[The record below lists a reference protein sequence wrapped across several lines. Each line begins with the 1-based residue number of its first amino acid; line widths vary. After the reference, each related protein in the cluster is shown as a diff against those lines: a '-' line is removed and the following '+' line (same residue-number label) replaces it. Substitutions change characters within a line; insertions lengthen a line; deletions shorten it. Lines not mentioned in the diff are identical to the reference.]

1 MNVIIKMKKHP
12 IDDLFAKKL
21 AEHRQEPSQ
30 KAFEKFQARLQEKQQ
45 KPKVGFFLG
54 NRNWT
59 YYAAAAGIAIAL
71 SVGFLTQNDTSV
83 SPTVASADVPSHDA
97 PSHDVPT
104 VKKNSVESVSEVA
117 NNQSIASIENKKQTS
132 ENTTKQNLPTTKKQF
147 QPVVINTPKNTIAN
161 LNPITQSVP
170 NKIVDDS
177 PEEEISVATNT
188 TPIFETPVVETTK
201 PAEQTSQGIFKTD
214 IGESVVVVLEPAAPE
229 AEVIPS
235 ISQDSNTSLADAK
248 RLGEEKDEKEKSFI
262 AKLYGEYKHFK
273 YGEKVDLKKLG
284 VKDVL
289 ARVDDSVIK
298 EDITDV
304 RDFVQ
309 RKVSRLQRKE

>member
-1 MNVIIKMKKHP
+1 MNIIIKMKKHP

-83 SPTVASADVPSHDA
+83 NPTVAKVDM
-97 PSHDVPT
+97 PT
-104 VKKNSVESVSEVA
+104 VKKNAVSPVPEVI
-117 NNQSIASIENKKQTS
+117 NNHAIASLENNTQSIK
-132 ENTTKQNLPTTKKQF
+132 NTTKQNLPTAKKETL
-147 QPVVINTPKNTIAN
+147 PVVTSTPENTIAN
-161 LNPITQSVP
+161 LNPTTQQVP
-170 NKIVDDS
+170 NRIIDDS

-188 TPIFETPVVETTK
+188 TPIFENPVVETSK
-201 PAEQTSQGIFKTD
+201 PAEQASQGIFKTD
-214 IGESVVVVLEPAAPE
+214 VGESVVVVLEPAAPE

-235 ISQDSNTSLADAK
+235 ISQDSNISLADAK
-248 RLGEEKDEKEKSFI
+248 RLGEEKEEKEKSFI

>member
-1 MNVIIKMKKHP
+1 MKKHP

-30 KAFEKFQARLQEKQQ
+30 KTFEKFQARLQEKHQ

-59 YYAAAAGIAIAL
+59 YYAAAAGIAIVL
-71 SVGFLTQNDTSV
+71 SVGFLTQNDASV
-83 SPTVASADVPSHDA
+83 SPTVARADVPSQDV

-104 VKKNSVESVSEVA
+104 VKKNAVETAIEKTDNQTIVSVE
-117 NNQSIASIENKKQTS
+117 NKTQTS
-132 ENTTKQNLPTTKKQF
+132 ENTTEQNLSTSKKEI
-147 QPVVINTPKNTIAN
+147 QPVVISTPENTIAN
-161 LNPITQSVP
+161 LSIPKSQAP
-170 NKIVDDS
+170 NTIVDDS
-177 PEEEISVATNT
+177 PEEQISVATA
-188 TPIFETPVVETTK
+188 TPIFENPVVETTK
-201 PAEQTSQGIFKTD
+201 PVEEVTQGIFKTD
-214 IGESVVVVLEPAAPE
+214 VGESIVVILEPTAPE

-235 ISQDSNTSLADAK
+235 INQDSDTSMAEIK
-248 RLGEEKDEKEKSFI
+248 RIGEEKEEKEKSFI
-262 AKLYGEYKHFK
+262 AKLYGEYKNFK

-289 ARVDDSVIK
+289 ARMDDSVIK

-309 RKVSRLQRKE
+309 RKVGRFQKRD

>member
-1 MNVIIKMKKHP
+1 MKKHP

-71 SVGFLTQNDTSV
+71 SVGFLTQNDISTN
-83 SPTVASADVPSHDA
+83 PTVASADA
-97 PSHDVPT
+97 PSHDVPSDVPT
-104 VKKNSVESVSEVA
+104 GKKNAVGSAPAMTNNQVIASVENKA
-117 NNQSIASIENKKQTS
+117 QSTINDI
-132 ENTTKQNLPTTKKQF
+132 TKQNLPTVEKQI
-147 QPVVINTPKNTIAN
+147 QPVVKSTLENTLAN
-161 LNPITQSVP
+161 LNPTTQTP
-170 NKIVDDS
+170 NKIIDDS
-177 PEEEISVATNT
+177 PEEQTNIATT
-188 TPIFETPVVETTK
+188 TPIFENTVVETTK
-201 PAEQTSQGIFKTD
+201 PADQASQGIFKTD
-214 IGESVVVVLEPAAPE
+214 VGESVVVVLEPAAPE
-229 AEVIPS
+229 TEVISS
-235 ISQDSNTSLADAK
+235 ISQDSNISLADAK
-248 RLGEEKDEKEKSFI
+248 SLGEEKEEKEKSFI

>member
-71 SVGFLTQNDTSV
+71 SVGFLTQNDTSIN
-83 SPTVASADVPSHDA
+83 PTVASA
-97 PSHDVPT
+97 DVPT
-104 VKKNSVESVSEVA
+104 VKKNSVKSVSEVA
-117 NNQSIASIENKKQTS
+117 NNQSIASVENKKQTS

-147 QPVVINTPKNTIAN
+147 QPVVISTPENAITN
-161 LNPITQSVP
+161 LNPTTQPVP

-177 PEEEISVATNT
+177 PEEQISIATT
-188 TPIFETPVVETTK
+188 TSIFGNPVVETTK
-201 PAEQTSQGIFKTD
+201 PAEQASQGIFKTD
-214 IGESVVVVLEPAAPE
+214 VGESVVVVLEPTTPE

-235 ISQDSNTSLADAK
+235 ISQDSNISLAEAK
-248 RLGEEKDEKEKSFI
+248 RMGEEKEEKEKSFI

>member
-1 MNVIIKMKKHP
+1 MNSIIKMKKHP

-54 NRNWT
+54 NRNWV

-71 SVGFLTQNDTSV
+71 SVGFLTQNDTSIN
-83 SPTVASADVPSHDA
+83 PTVARVDVPSQ
-97 PSHDVPT
+97 DVPSQ
-104 VKKNSVESVSEVA
+104 KKNTIETTPKVI
-117 NNQSIASIENKKQTS
+117 NNQEIASVKNNRQQIIQNII
-132 ENTTKQNLPTTKKQF
+132 KQNLSTAKKETL
-147 QPVVINTPKNTIAN
+147 PVLIRTPENTITN
-161 LNPITQSVP
+161 LNPTSQTP
-170 NKIVDDS
+170 NKIIDDS
-177 PEEEISVATNT
+177 PEEQIVLATI
-188 TPIFETPVVETTK
+188 TPIFENQVVETAK
-201 PAEQTSQGIFKTD
+201 PAEPTSQGFFKTD
-214 IGESVVVVLEPAAPE
+214 VGESIVVVLEPAAPE
-229 AEVIPS
+229 TEVIPS
-235 ISQDSNTSLADAK
+235 ISQDSNISLAEAK
-248 RLGEEKDEKEKSFI
+248 RLVEEKEKSFI
-262 AKLYGEYKHFK
+262 AKLYSEYKHFK

-289 ARVDDSVIK
+289 ARVDDSIIK

>member
-1 MNVIIKMKKHP
+1 MKKNTIETAP
-12 IDDLFAKKL
+12 EIINN
-21 AEHRQEPSQ
+21 Q
-30 KAFEKFQARLQEKQQ
+30 
-45 KPKVGFFLG
+45 
-54 NRNWT
+54 
-59 YYAAAAGIAIAL
+59 AIASL
-71 SVGFLTQNDTSV
+71 
-83 SPTVASADVPSHDA
+83 
-97 PSHDVPT
+97 
-104 VKKNSVESVSEVA
+104 E
-117 NNQSIASIENKKQTS
+117 NNRQQTIQ
-132 ENTTKQNLPTTKKQF
+132 NTTKQNSSTAKKEIL
-147 QPVVINTPKNTIAN
+147 PVVTSTPENTIAN
-161 LNPITQSVP
+161 LNPITQPVP
-170 NKIVDDS
+170 NKIIDDS

-201 PAEQTSQGIFKTD
+201 PAEQASQGIFKTD
-214 IGESVVVVLEPAAPE
+214 VGESVVVVLEPAAPE

-235 ISQDSNTSLADAK
+235 ISQDSNISLADAK
-248 RLGEEKDEKEKSFI
+248 RMGEEKEEKEKSFI

-309 RKVSRLQRKE
+309 RKVSRFQRKE

>member
-45 KPKVGFFLG
+45 KPKAGFFLG

-71 SVGFLTQNDTSV
+71 SVGFLTQNDTSIN
-83 SPTVASADVPSHDA
+83 PTVASADAPSQDA
-97 PSHDVPT
+97 PSHVVPT
-104 VKKNSVESVSEVA
+104 VKKNDVEIGQEVADNQVIASVE
-117 NNQSIASIENKKQTS
+117 NNIQTIENI
-132 ENTTKQNLPTTKKQF
+132 TKQNLPTAKKQV
-147 QPVVINTPKNTIAN
+147 QSVVTSTPENTIAN
-161 LNPITQSVP
+161 LNPTIQPVP

-177 PEEEISVATNT
+177 PEEQISIATNT
-188 TPIFETPVVETTK
+188 QIFTNPVVETTK
-201 PAEQTSQGIFKTD
+201 PTEQAAKGIFKTD
-214 IGESVVVVLEPAAPE
+214 VGESIVVVLEPATPE
-229 AEVIPS
+229 AEMIPS
-235 ISQDSNTSLADAK
+235 INQDSNTSFAEAK
-248 RLGEEKDEKEKSFI
+248 RMGEEKEEKEKSFI
-262 AKLYGEYKHFK
+262 AKLYGEYKNFK

-309 RKVSRLQRKE
+309 RKVGRFQKRD

>member
-45 KPKVGFFLG
+45 KPKAGFFLG

-71 SVGFLTQNDTSV
+71 SVGFLNQNDTSV
-83 SPTVASADVPSHDA
+83 NPTVATA
-97 PSHDVPT
+97 DVPT
-104 VKKNSVESVSEVA
+104 VKKNAVEKRQEVTDNQVIASVE
-117 NNQSIASIENKKQTS
+117 NNTQSTIK
-132 ENTTKQNLPTTKKQF
+132 NTTKQKLPISKNAIQSLVNSS
-147 QPVVINTPKNTIAN
+147 PENTIASVST
-161 LNPITQSVP
+161 PINQTP

-177 PEEEISVATNT
+177 PEEEISIATT
-188 TPIFETPVVETTK
+188 TPIFENPVVETPK
-201 PAEQTSQGIFKTD
+201 PAEQAAQGIFKTD
-214 IGESVVVVLEPAAPE
+214 VGESIVVVLEPTAPE
-229 AEVIPS
+229 AEVISS
-235 ISQDSNTSLADAK
+235 INQDSDTPLAEAK
-248 RLGEEKDEKEKSFI
+248 RMGEEKEEKEKSFI
-262 AKLYGEYKHFK
+262 AKLYGEYKNFK

>member
-1 MNVIIKMKKHP
+1 MNIIIKMKKHP

-71 SVGFLTQNDTSV
+71 SVGFLTQNDTSNN
-83 SPTVASADVPSHDA
+83 PTVASADTPS
-97 PSHDVPT
+97 
-104 VKKNSVESVSEVA
+104 VKKSAVSPAPEVV
-117 NNQSIASIENKKQTS
+117 NNQAIASAGNNAQT
-132 ENTTKQNLPTTKKQF
+132 TIKDITKQNLPTVKKETL
-147 QPVVINTPKNTIAN
+147 PVLTNSPENTIAN
-161 LNPITQSVP
+161 LNPTTQTP
-170 NKIVDDS
+170 NKIIDDS
-177 PEEEISVATNT
+177 PEEQTNIATI
-188 TPIFETPVVETTK
+188 TPIFGNPVVETTK
-201 PAEQTSQGIFKTD
+201 PAEPASQGIFKTD
-214 IGESVVVVLEPAAPE
+214 VGESVVVVLEPAAPE
-229 AEVIPS
+229 AEVISS
-235 ISQDSNTSLADAK
+235 ISQDSNISLADAK
-248 RLGEEKDEKEKSFI
+248 RLGEEKEEKEKSFI

>member
-1 MNVIIKMKKHP
+1 MNIIIKMKKHP

-71 SVGFLTQNDTSV
+71 SVGFLTQNDS
-83 SPTVASADVPSHDA
+83 SINPTVASVDVP
-97 PSHDVPT
+97 PHDVPT
-104 VKKNSVESVSEVA
+104 VKKNSVKRVLEVA
-117 NNQSIASIENKKQTS
+117 NNQSITSVENKIQTS
-132 ENTTKQNLPTTKKQF
+132 ENATKQNLPTAKKQF
-147 QPVVINTPKNTIAN
+147 QPVVISTPENAIAS
-161 LNPITQSVP
+161 LNPTIQPVP

-177 PEEEISVATNT
+177 PEEQISVATT
-188 TPIFETPVVETTK
+188 TPIFGDSEVETAK
-201 PAEQTSQGIFKTD
+201 PAEQASQGIFKTD
-214 IGESVVVVLEPAAPE
+214 VGESVVVVLEPAAPE
-229 AEVIPS
+229 AEVISS
-235 ISQDSNTSLADAK
+235 ISQDSNISLADAK
-248 RLGEEKDEKEKSFI
+248 RMGEEKEEKEKSFI
-262 AKLYGEYKHFK
+262 AKLYGEYKNFK

>member
-45 KPKVGFFLG
+45 KPKAGFFLG

-83 SPTVASADVPSHDA
+83 NPTVASADVPSHDV
-97 PSHDVPT
+97 PSQDVPT
-104 VKKNSVESVSEVA
+104 VNKKSVETGRELTD
-117 NNQSIASIENKKQTS
+117 NQAIASVENNTQTTQ
-132 ENTTKQNLPTTKKQF
+132 NKTKQNLPTSKKAIQALVESS
-147 QPVVINTPKNTIAN
+147 PENTIASIST
-161 LNPITQSVP
+161 PINQTP

-177 PEEEISVATNT
+177 PEEQTNIATNT
-188 TPIFETPVVETTK
+188 QIFENPVVETTK
-201 PAEQTSQGIFKTD
+201 PVEQASQGIFKTD
-214 IGESVVVVLEPAAPE
+214 VGESIVVILEPTALE
-229 AEVIPS
+229 AELIPS
-235 ISQDSNTSLADAK
+235 INQDSDTSLAEAK
-248 RLGEEKDEKEKSFI
+248 RMGEEKEEKEKSFI
-262 AKLYGEYKHFK
+262 AKLYGEYKNFK

>member
-1 MNVIIKMKKHP
+1 MNIIIKMKKHP
-12 IDDLFAKKL
+12 IDELFAKKL

-45 KPKVGFFLG
+45 KPKAGFFLG

-59 YYAAAAGIAIAL
+59 YYAAAAGIAIVL
-71 SVGFLTQNDTSV
+71 SVGFLSQNDASLN
-83 SPTVASADVPSHDA
+83 PTVASVDVPSQKKK
-97 PSHDVPT
+97 T
-104 VKKNSVESVSEVA
+104 VETTPEATNNQAIASVE
-117 NNQSIASIENKKQTS
+117 NNTQTTQ
-132 ENTTKQNLPTTKKQF
+132 NTTKQNLLTSKK
-147 QPVVINTPKNTIAN
+147 VVEPIKLSTPENTIAN
-161 LNPITQSVP
+161 LNPITQPVP

-177 PEEEISVATNT
+177 PEEQISVATNVS
-188 TPIFETPVVETTK
+188 IFENPVVEITK
-201 PAEQTSQGIFKTD
+201 PVEQISQGIFKTD
-214 IGESVVVVLEPAAPE
+214 VGESVVVVLEPVAPE
-229 AEVIPS
+229 TEVIPS
-235 ISQDSNTSLADAK
+235 INQDSNTPLAEAK
-248 RLGEEKDEKEKSFI
+248 RLGAEKEEKEKSFI
-262 AKLYGEYKHFK
+262 AKLYGEYKNFK

>member
-45 KPKVGFFLG
+45 KPKAGFFLG
-54 NRNWT
+54 NRNWA
-59 YYAAAAGIAIAL
+59 YYAAAAGIAIAV
-71 SVGFLTQNDTSV
+71 SVGFLTQNDNAAN
-83 SPTVASADVPSHDA
+83 PTVASADAPSYDA
-97 PSHDVPT
+97 PSYDAPT
-104 VKKNSVESVSEVA
+104 VNKNAVDQVPAMA
-117 NNQSIASIENKKQTS
+117 NNQVIASAENNAQATIKDM
-132 ENTTKQNLPTTKKQF
+132 TKQNLPTAKKETL
-147 QPVVINTPKNTIAN
+147 PVVISTPENTIAK
-161 LNPITQSVP
+161 LNPTTQIP
-170 NKIVDDS
+170 NKIIDDS
-177 PEEEISVATNT
+177 PEEEISLATA
-188 TPIFETPVVETTK
+188 TPIFENQVVETTK
-201 PAEQTSQGIFKTD
+201 PAEPTSQGFFKTD
-214 IGESVVVVLEPAAPE
+214 VGESIVVVLEPTAPE
-229 AEVIPS
+229 VEVISS
-235 ISQDSNTSLADAK
+235 ISQDSNISLAEAK
-248 RLGEEKDEKEKSFI
+248 LLGEEKEEKDKSFI

>member
-71 SVGFLTQNDTSV
+71 SVGFLTQNDTSTN
-83 SPTVASADVPSHDA
+83 PTVASVDFPSY
-97 PSHDVPT
+97 DVPT
-104 VKKNSVESVSEVA
+104 GKKNAIDSA
-117 NNQSIASIENKKQTS
+117 PAMTNNQVIASAENNAQATIKDIA
-132 ENTTKQNLPTTKKQF
+132 KQNLPTVKKETL
-147 QPVVINTPKNTIAN
+147 PVVTSTPENSIAN
-161 LNPITQSVP
+161 LNPITQQVP

-177 PEEEISVATNT
+177 PEEQIGIATNM
-188 TPIFETPVVETTK
+188 PIFENPVAETTK
-201 PAEQTSQGIFKTD
+201 PAEPASQGIFKTD
-214 IGESVVVVLEPAAPE
+214 VGESVVVVLEPAAPE
-229 AEVIPS
+229 ADLIPS
-235 ISQDSNTSLADAK
+235 INQDSNTSLAEAK
-248 RLGEEKDEKEKSFI
+248 RMGEEKEEKEKSFI
-262 AKLYGEYKHFK
+262 AKLYGEYKNFK

>member
-1 MNVIIKMKKHP
+1 MKKHP

-21 AEHRQEPSQ
+21 AEYRQEPSQ

-45 KPKVGFFLG
+45 KPKAGFFLG

-71 SVGFLTQNDTSV
+71 SVGFLTQNDTSIN
-83 SPTVASADVPSHDA
+83 PTVASADL
-97 PSHDVPT
+97 PT
-104 VKKNSVESVSEVA
+104 RKKNAVETTSEVA
-117 NNQSIASIENKKQTS
+117 SNQAIPSVENAQSTLK
-132 ENTTKQNLPTTKKQF
+132 NINKQNFSKLKKVIQS
-147 QPVVINTPKNTIAN
+147 VVTNTPENFVAN
-161 LNPITQSVP
+161 QNPIIQPAP

-177 PEEEISVATNT
+177 PEEQISVETNM
-188 TPIFETPVVETTK
+188 PIFENSVAEITK
-201 PAEQTSQGIFKTD
+201 PAEQVLQGIFKTD
-214 IGESVVVVLEPAAPE
+214 IGESIVVILEPTAPE
-229 AEVIPS
+229 AELIPS
-235 ISQDSNTSLADAK
+235 INPDSDISLAEVK
-248 RLGEEKDEKEKSFI
+248 RMGEEKEEKEKSFI

-273 YGEKVDLKKLG
+273 YGEKVDLKKFG
-284 VKDVL
+284 VKGVL
-289 ARVDDSVIK
+289 ARVDESVIK

>member
-1 MNVIIKMKKHP
+1 MNIIIKMKKHP

-30 KAFEKFQARLQEKQQ
+30 KAFEKFQARLAEKQQ
-45 KPKVGFFLG
+45 KPKAGFFLG

-71 SVGFLTQNDTSV
+71 SVGFLTQNDISV
-83 SPTVASADVPSHDA
+83 NQTVASAEPNL
-97 PSHDVPT
+97 
-104 VKKNSVESVSEVA
+104 KKNAGQTLPEVIDNQAIASVENDTQVSE
-117 NNQSIASIENKKQTS
+117 NTIKQNLPISKKEIQPLVVSTS
-132 ENTTKQNLPTTKKQF
+132 ENTIASTAT
-147 QPVVINTPKNTIAN
+147 PVNQT
-161 LNPITQSVP
+161 P

-177 PEEEISVATNT
+177 PEEQISIATNT
-188 TPIFETPVVETTK
+188 DIFTNPVIETTK
-201 PAEQTSQGIFKTD
+201 PAEEANQGIFKTD
-214 IGESVVVVLEPAAPE
+214 IGESIVVVLEPTIPE

-235 ISQDSNTSLADAK
+235 INQDSNISLAEVK
-248 RLGEEKDEKEKSFI
+248 RMGEEKEEKEKSFI
-262 AKLYGEYKHFK
+262 AKLYGEYKNFK

-289 ARVDDSVIK
+289 ARVDESEIK

-309 RKVSRLQRKE
+309 RKVGRFQKRD

>member
-1 MNVIIKMKKHP
+1 MNTIIKMKKHP

-71 SVGFLTQNDTSV
+71 SVGFLAQNDTSIGT
-83 SPTVASADVPSHDA
+83 TVASADVPSHDV
-97 PSHDVPT
+97 PS
-104 VKKNSVESVSEVA
+104 VKKNTIETTPEKINNQAIASVE
-117 NNQSIASIENKKQTS
+117 NNIKPVQNISKP
-132 ENTTKQNLPTTKKQF
+132 NLPTTVKQV
-147 QPVVINTPKNTIAN
+147 QPVVVTPENTIAN
-161 LNPITQSVP
+161 LNPVTQP
-170 NKIVDDS
+170 ATNNIVDDS
-177 PEEEISVATNT
+177 PEEQTGIAATT
-188 TPIFETPVVETTK
+188 TPIFENPVVETTK
-201 PAEQTSQGIFKTD
+201 PTESASQGIFKTD
-214 IGESVVVVLEPAAPE
+214 IGESVVVVLEPATPE

-235 ISQDSNTSLADAK
+235 ISQDSNISLDEVK
-248 RLGEEKDEKEKSFI
+248 RIGEEKEEKEKSFI

-289 ARVDDSVIK
+289 ARVDDSIIK

>member
-1 MNVIIKMKKHP
+1 MNSIIKMKKHP

-30 KAFEKFQARLQEKQQ
+30 KAFEKFQARLQKKQQ

-54 NRNWT
+54 NPNWT

-71 SVGFLTQNDTSV
+71 SVGFLTQNDTSIN
-83 SPTVASADVPSHDA
+83 PTVARVDVPSQ
-97 PSHDVPT
+97 DVPSQ
-104 VKKNSVESVSEVA
+104 KKNTIETTPKVI
-117 NNQSIASIENKKQTS
+117 NNQEIALVKNNRQQIIQNII
-132 ENTTKQNLPTTKKQF
+132 KQNLSTAKKETL
-147 QPVVINTPKNTIAN
+147 PVLIRTPENTITN
-161 LNPITQSVP
+161 INPTSQTP
-170 NKIVDDS
+170 NKIIDDS
-177 PEEEISVATNT
+177 PEEQIVLATI
-188 TPIFETPVVETTK
+188 TPIFENKVVETAK
-201 PAEQTSQGIFKTD
+201 PAEPTSQGFFKTD
-214 IGESVVVVLEPAAPE
+214 VGESIVVVLEPAAPE
-229 AEVIPS
+229 TEVIPS
-235 ISQDSNTSLADAK
+235 ISQDSNISLDEAK
-248 RLGEEKDEKEKSFI
+248 RLVEEKEKSFI
-262 AKLYGEYKHFK
+262 AKLYSEYKHFK

-289 ARVDDSVIK
+289 ARVDDSIIK